1 MTHRA
6 ESGGSLLLNID
17 KLLLQ
22 EEEEETRTPVSLA
35 ATPSPPEE
43 AILAEKLERQ
53 SSEGKIRID
62 L

>member
-6 ESGGSLLLNID
+6 ESGGPLLLNID

-35 ATPSPPEE
+35 ATPSPLEE